1 MNSNNNINNDD
12 RHDDKRIT
20 VNKTIILI
28 TPIQIKLNLQ
38 IGIFAEFIIKQE
50 TNIKLTA
57 RAAQEAIS
65 PRACAKQNFAH

>member
-1 MNSNNNINNDD
+1 M
-12 RHDDKRIT
+12 
-20 VNKTIILI
+20 IILI
-28 TPIQIKLNLQ
+28 TPMQIKLNLQ